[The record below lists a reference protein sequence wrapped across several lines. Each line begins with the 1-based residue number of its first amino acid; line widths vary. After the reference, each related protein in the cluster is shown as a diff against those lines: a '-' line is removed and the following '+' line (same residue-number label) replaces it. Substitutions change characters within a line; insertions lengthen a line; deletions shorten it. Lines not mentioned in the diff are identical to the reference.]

1 MKEFWN
7 LDKNLQ
13 LRLGIVFLGAFSY
26 GTVFSSMTIYY
37 NQYLGSAITG
47 VLLALSAVAT
57 FVAGL
62 LAGFFAD
69 RQGRKPVMVVG
80 TLIQFGG
87 AILAILANLPGHINP
102 WLTFLAFLCISFGY
116 NFVITAGNAMIID
129 ASNAENRK
137 IVFLLDYWAQNLS
150 VILGAALGAWLFRP
164 AFEAL
169 LAILL
174 VTVLVSFFLTTF
186 VMTETFSP
194 VKHSEDGEPLAKENI
209 FQAYRTVVKDRTY
222 MVFMTASI
230 GTTFIIMQF
239 DNFLPVHL
247 ANSFQTVTFWGFEI
261 YGQRMLTIFLILAC
275 VLVVA
280 LMTTLNRFT
289 QNWSHQKGFVL
300 GSLGMALGMIFAF
313 LTTSFIPIFIAGII
327 YTLGEIIY
335 TPSVQTLG
343 ADLMHPDKIGAYN
356 GVGAVRT
363 PIASVLAGLLVSV
376 SPLIHAAGVSLV
388 LGVVEIFAIVLVHY
402 AAVRHQREVVR
413 GQHD

>member
-116 NFVITAGNAMIID
+116 NFVITAGNAMIIE

-137 IVFLLDYWAQNLS
+137 IVFLLDYWRK
-150 VILGAALGAWLFRP
+150 IYPLF
-164 AFEAL
+164 
-169 LAILL
+169 
-174 VTVLVSFFLTTF
+174 
-186 VMTETFSP
+186 
-194 VKHSEDGEPLAKENI
+194 
-209 FQAYRTVVKDRTY
+209 
-222 MVFMTASI
+222 
-230 GTTFIIMQF
+230 
-239 DNFLPVHL
+239 
-247 ANSFQTVTFWGFEI
+247 
-261 YGQRMLTIFLILAC
+261 
-275 VLVVA
+275 
-280 LMTTLNRFT
+280 
-289 QNWSHQKGFVL
+289 
-300 GSLGMALGMIFAF
+300 
-313 LTTSFIPIFIAGII
+313 
-327 YTLGEIIY
+327 
-335 TPSVQTLG
+335 
-343 ADLMHPDKIGAYN
+343 
-356 GVGAVRT
+356 
-363 PIASVLAGLLVSV
+363 
-376 SPLIHAAGVSLV
+376 
-388 LGVVEIFAIVLVHY
+388 
-402 AAVRHQREVVR
+402 
-413 GQHD
+413 

>member
-1 MKEFWN
+1 
-7 LDKNLQ
+7 
-13 LRLGIVFLGAFSY
+13 
-26 GTVFSSMTIYY
+26 
-37 NQYLGSAITG
+37 
-47 VLLALSAVAT
+47 
-57 FVAGL
+57 
-62 LAGFFAD
+62 
-69 RQGRKPVMVVG
+69 MVVG

-313 LTTSFIPIFIAGII
+313 LTTSFVPIFIAGII

-388 LGVVEIFAIVLVHY
+388 LGVVEIFAIALVHY